1 MTRRDDE
8 VLDRYLGG
16 ELPLEALPDEERS
29 DEVRLRDALGALK
42 RDVRAPAGFRTDVMR
57 AIEESAPY
65 QAPLW
70 KRALGWWLEP
80 QPLRIRPAMG
90 ALALAATVALVL
102 VLRPAV
108 APTVTPDQ
116 AGVSGESGQ
125 LVTRFVLVAPEASSV
140 HLTGDFLS
148 WSPEGIALE
157 DPRGT
162 GVWTADVT
170 LPPGVYQYTFV
181 VNGSEWVPDPRA
193 VSQVDDG
200 FGQLNSVVIV
210 PGGEA

>member
-1 MTRRDDE
+1 MMTRNDDDT
-8 VLDRYLGG
+8 LDRFLAGD
-16 ELPLEALPDEERS
+16 LPLDALPERDRLEEIQLRAAL
-29 DEVRLRDALGALK
+29 DTVRE
-42 RDVRAPAGFRTDVMR
+42 DVRAPASFRSDVMR
-57 AIEESAPY
+57 RIAAEPT
-65 QAPLW
+65 PLW
-70 KRALGWWLEP
+70 RRMADWWLHP
-80 QPLRIRPAMG
+80 QPLRIRPAVG
-90 ALALAATVALVL
+90 ALALAASVALVF
-102 VLRPAV
+102 VLRPA
-108 APTVTPDQ
+108 ATPTGQPGALDTTPQ
-116 AGVSGESGQ
+116 V
-125 LVTRFVLVAPEASSV
+125 VTRFVLVAPEASSV

-148 WSPEGIALE
+148 WSPDGIALE

-210 PGGEA
+210 PAEGEA